1 MSSKDLKIY
10 VAGALVGALLGLFI
24 AVPLRFVPQAAIFAE
39 IGVIVAALIVTFI
52 GRAIVHAMSPS
63 TAKGERGQLTIGD
76 LIGFALLAGLFVIGV
91 LNIQFINDFAAG
103 VQGEIML
110 GMASNAVD
118 TYDGYY
124 KALPCAGATCNV
136 DPTTFKPTGATSSTV
151 LTYTPYVWGDATHE
165 LTFKDE
171 SVSGGTTKYEVDI
184 PRSFDTRVVQV
195 LAQSGYTG
203 TQTHLAL
210 ISGQGIVAEP

>member
-10 VAGALVGALLGLFI
+10 LAGALVGAVIGLFV
-24 AVPLRFVPQAAIFAE
+24 ALPLRFVPQAAIMAE
-39 IGVIVAALIVTFI
+39 IGVIAVALIVTFI
-52 GRAIVHAMSPS
+52 GRAIVHAFSPA
-63 TAKGERGQLTIGD
+63 AKSERGQLTIGD

-124 KALPCAGATCNV
+124 KALPCPGTTCNV
-136 DPTTFKPTGATSSTV
+136 DPTTFKPAGATSSTV

-165 LTFKDE
+165 LSFKDE
-171 SVSGGTTKYEVDI
+171 SVSGGTTKYEIDI

-195 LAQSGYTG
+195 LAQSGYSG

-210 ISGQGIVAEP
+210 ISGQGIVAQP